1 MKKPKPKQ
9 FQEYP
14 PSKKADVYE
23 MDGVRYIREDLVQDK
38 MSSIME
44 RIAVALEKQLAMYER
59 MEKMMNP
66 MMKVIFSKIPK

>member
-1 MKKPKPKQ
+1 MKKPKQKFP
-9 FQEYP
+9 EYP
-14 PSKKADVYE
+14 SNKKADVYE
-23 MDGVRYIREDLVQDK
+23 MDGVRYIHEDLIQDK

-44 RIAVALEKQLAMYER
+44 RIAVAQEKQCAMYER